1 MGEGYGGHR
10 GGNHRVH
17 STVLLLSCLDSP
29 GPCLD
34 PPQAG
39 SSGLSWPGR
48 PAHTQPS
55 GRSSTPQSQAMT
67 VSVPWVSGTLVDPNC
82 GFYSVMLVGHTRRIA
97 TCFGGFE
104 FLLPLTGRMTLS
116 R

>member
-1 MGEGYGGHR
+1 
-10 GGNHRVH
+10 
-17 STVLLLSCLDSP
+17 
-29 GPCLD
+29 
-34 PPQAG
+34 
-39 SSGLSWPGR
+39 
-48 PAHTQPS
+48 
-55 GRSSTPQSQAMT
+55 MT

-97 TCFGGFE
+97 TRFGGFE